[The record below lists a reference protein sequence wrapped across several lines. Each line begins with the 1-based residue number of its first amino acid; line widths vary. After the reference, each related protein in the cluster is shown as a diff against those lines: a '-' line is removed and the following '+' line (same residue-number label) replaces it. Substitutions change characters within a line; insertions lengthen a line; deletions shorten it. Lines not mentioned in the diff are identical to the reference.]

1 MAEVNS
7 SVSEM
12 CERFLK
18 VYTGAITD
26 VLDEMGYHHQTL
38 PHYLQPLAKGSKLA
52 GLAFPVFGR
61 PNRRID
67 YETSIRRILTMLGD
81 VPINSVVIYQTNDL
95 ESAHL
100 GELSV
105 TWLKQVGCRGAV
117 IDGGCRDIEYIL
129 REEFPVF
136 CRFTTPEDCCWR
148 WELMDYNCPIIIGD
162 VTIRPGDFIVADF
175 DGIVCIP
182 KDISFEVLLKSEEIV
197 NTENLVRKAIREGM
211 KPLDAYEKF
220 GRF

>member
-1 MAEVNS
+1 MSEQTL

-12 CERFLK
+12 CERFSK
-18 VYTGAITD
+18 IYTGAITD
-26 VLDEMGYHHQTL
+26 VLDEMGYHHQAL
-38 PHYLQPLAKGSKLA
+38 PPYLQPLAKGSKLA

-67 YETSIRRILTMLGD
+67 YETSLKRILTMLGD
-81 VPINSVVIYQTNDL
+81 APPDSIVIYQTNDL

-105 TWLKQVGCRGAV
+105 TWLKRVGCRGAV
-117 IDGGCRDIEYIL
+117 IDGGCRDVEYIL
-129 REEFPVF
+129 RENFPVF
-136 CRFTTPEDCCWR
+136 CRFTTPVDCCWR
-148 WELMDYNCPIIIGD
+148 WELLDYNCPIIIGD
-162 VTIRPGDFIVADF
+162 VLIHPGDFIVADF

-182 KDISFEVLLKSEEIV
+182 RAIAAEVLLKSEEIV
-197 NTENLVRKAIREGM
+197 STENLVRKAVRDGM
-211 KPLDAYEKF
+211 KPLEAYEKF